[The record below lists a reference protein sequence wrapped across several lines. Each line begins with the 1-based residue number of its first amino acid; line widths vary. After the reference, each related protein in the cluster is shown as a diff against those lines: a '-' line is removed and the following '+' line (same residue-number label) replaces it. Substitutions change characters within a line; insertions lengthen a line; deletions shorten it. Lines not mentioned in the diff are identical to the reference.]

1 MLEIL
6 RLIVKERDTDPD
18 LVDLEEAEGYARDF
32 ALEVLERLG
41 FDKETRER
49 HVTEL
54 TNEMWLRQHPKHGDT
69 ASKPPAP
76 KVPVEAIQLGI
87 DSIEALGRH
96 QTGPVAEHYF
106 RCANELL
113 SWLSAQEEGDK

>member
-49 HVTEL
+49 VVKEL
-54 TNEMWLRQHPKHGDT
+54 ANEMWLRQHPRW
-69 ASKPPAP
+69 
-76 KVPVEAIQLGI
+76 E
-87 DSIEALGRH
+87 R
-96 QTGPVAEHYF
+96 
-106 RCANELL
+106 
-113 SWLSAQEEGDK
+113 